1 MLNCLPSR
9 YRFLDLIIAL
19 GGTLTFLVDLG
30 LDVWA
35 AVQYYRAGDLAWA
48 ALQLSFYGLSSV
60 ALQFLSWGWLW
71 VDRQDR
77 LKCRQGGQEDRGE
90 HGENGTPHGKCCL
103 ELQPYNSPPGQ
114 GTEGGASNK
123 TGDSRVING
132 LNGFQAPALV
142 DSAAAGGDMGDHTPD
157 TVPTPGR
164 GDGGMLD
171 IPDSECP
178 DRGDGSILD
187 IPDSECPDRG
197 DGSILDIPD
206 SECPDRGDGSI
217 LDIPDSEC
225 PDRENFAMLHTP
237 QSASP
242 DSRNGAMLPTPDCP
256 DAQPWL
262 PAEAYKVE
270 WPGQQAVPQCPED
283 QSAWRDIYRN
293 EISQGNSEIQN
304 SLLTSRLDNFYTSRP
319 LYCHSLATILHILQ
333 LGYPLRCIH
342 SLEVG
347 VAAYRSKVGSTLSKQ
362 YQEDAY
368 LVTHDISM
376 MRLIETFLE
385 NTPQLILLLYIMLQR
400 GIIQTFQYL
409 GISVSFISISW
420 AILDYHQSLRFFL
433 KDKQKLDFLSS
444 LVYFLW
450 NILLIFSRIICITL
464 FTSVFH
470 LWITLHY
477 FLLWAVFF
485 LWAGL
490 QKTDFM
496 KHTLFEYFYRA
507 IVAGVL
513 YFSWFNISEGK
524 TIYRCIFYYVFIM
537 SDNTILLLSW
547 KYLGYSTVL
556 DAYELTI
563 FLVVGLALF
572 IGLAVRV
579 LYYVYLHPNVST
591 DTKECYDEPDG
602 SRNGEISNKSLLVYK
617 VPAAPKHPRML
628 QTWKQMFLEMELT
641 RGATLCQ
648 GGHTW

>member
-1 MLNCLPSR
+1 MPSCLPSR
-9 YRFLDLIIAL
+9 YRFLDLIFAL

-48 ALQLSFYGLSSV
+48 ALLLSFYGLSSV

-77 LKCRQGGQEDRGE
+77 LKGRQGGQEDRGE

-103 ELQPYNSPPGQ
+103 ELQPYNSPPGE
-114 GTEGGASNK
+114 GTKGAASNK
-123 TGDSRVING
+123 TGDSGVING
-132 LNGFQAPALV
+132 LNGCQAPALV
-142 DSAAAGGDMGDHTPD
+142 DSPAAAGGDMDDHTPD

-164 GDGGMLD
+164 GHGAMLD
-171 IPDSECP
+171 IPDSECS
-178 DRGDGSILD
+178 DRGHGAMLD
-187 IPDSECPDRG
+187 IPDSECSDRG
-197 DGSILDIPD
+197 
-206 SECPDRGDGSI
+206 
-217 LDIPDSEC
+217 
-225 PDRENFAMLHTP
+225 H
-237 QSASP
+237 
-242 DSRNGAMLPTPDCP
+242 GAILPTPICP
-256 DAQPWL
+256 AAQPWL
-262 PAEAYKVE
+262 PGEAHRDE
-270 WPGQQAVPQCPED
+270 GPGQQAVTQCPED
-283 QSAWRDIYRN
+283 QSTWRDISCN
-293 EISQGNSEIQN
+293 EIGQGNGEIQD
-304 SLLTSRLDNFYTSRP
+304 SRLTCRLDNFYTSRP
-319 LYCHSLATILHILQ
+319 LYCLSLATILHILQ

-385 NTPQLILLLYIMLQR
+385 NTPQLILLLYILLQR
-400 GIIQTFQYL
+400 RIIQTFQYF

-450 NILLIFSRIICITL
+450 NILLIFSRITCITL

-537 SDNTILLLSW
+537 SDNIILLLSW

-591 DTKECYDEPDG
+591 ETKECYDEPDG
-602 SRNGEISNKSLLVYK
+602 RRKGEISNKSLLVYQ
-617 VPAAPKHPRML
+617 VPLAPKHPRML
-628 QTWKQMFLEMELT
+628 QTWNSCF
-641 RGATLCQ
+641 
-648 GGHTW
+648 